1 MTYSR
6 GKRNMLKQ
14 RIEQVLADVKASCI
28 RHGRDPASVRVLP
41 VSKTFPSE
49 VIEEATQVGLLRF
62 GENKAQELKE
72 KAQALA
78 QLPLQ
83 WVLIGYLQTNEA
95 KEVAKYA
102 SEIQSLDRLDLA
114 QVLDRRLQLEGR
126 SIDALIQ
133 VKTSSEESKSGMPA
147 EEVIHFIQ
155 ELQRYD
161 TLRLK
166 GFMTIA
172 ENSQD
177 PAVVRDCFKRL
188 RELAEQARQVTGL
201 ELATLSM
208 GMSADY
214 DLAIAEGSTELR
226 IGSAIFGA
234 RDYT

>member
-83 WVLIGYLQTNEA
+83 WVLIGYLQTNKA

-208 GMSADY
+208 GMSNDY
-214 DLAIAEGSTELR
+214 TIAVTAGSNMVR
-226 IGSAIFGA
+226 IGSSIFGE
-234 RDYT
+234 RTY